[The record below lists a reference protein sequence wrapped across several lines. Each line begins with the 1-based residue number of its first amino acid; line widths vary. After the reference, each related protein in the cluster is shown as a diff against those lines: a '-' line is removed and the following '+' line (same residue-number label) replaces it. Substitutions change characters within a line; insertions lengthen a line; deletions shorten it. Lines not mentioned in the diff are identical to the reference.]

1 MNDETFEELLHLVS
15 PYIAKQDT
23 NMRKAISAQE
33 RLAPLS
39 YGGVIGTCSFQR
51 ALDNND
57 LNFPVAD
64 DAFLVADDAFRM
76 QKHLLKPYPGR
87 RIVENVF
94 GIIAKRFQVFACP
107 SKLNAEKTTTIT
119 LACYRYD
126 NNGVFILGTWWN
138 DFPMTVVSGTENT
151 SSSYISNEV
160 KAIREELKKYF
171 MSATGE
177 LPWQYKY
184 I

>member
-76 QKHLLKPYPGR
+76 QKHLLKPYPD
-87 RIVENVF
+87 
-94 GIIAKRFQVFACP
+94 
-107 SKLNAEKTTTIT
+107 
-119 LACYRYD
+119 RYD